1 LDIVNLMRSF
11 YIIII
16 IIIIVFLSSTLSSTR
31 IQKSLY
37 LIPLKTTQSLS
48 DEIDNFKSIQKMKIT
63 IGTTSFIANLLDN
76 PTTQTFKK
84 LLPLTLDMS
93 DLNDNEKYFYLSTIL
108 PTKSS
113 VGGNIRA
120 GDIMLYGNNCL
131 VLFYEGLH
139 TIYSYTKLGHIDD
152 ISGLIEA
159 IGTGNVIIKFEI
171 M

>member
-16 IIIIVFLSSTLSSTR
+16 VFLSSTLSSTG
-31 IQKSLY
+31 IQKSQY

-48 DEIDNFKSIQKMKIT
+48 DEIDNFNSIQKMKIT
-63 IGTTSFIANLLDN
+63 IGTTTFIANLLDN
-76 PTTQTFKK
+76 PTTQAFKK

-113 VGGNIRA
+113 FGDNIRA

-131 VLFYEGLH
+131 VLFYKGFH
-139 TIYSYTKLGHIDD
+139 TTYSYTKLGHIED
-152 ISGLIEA
+152 ISGMIEA
-159 IGTGNVIIKFEI
+159 LGTGNVKIKFEI